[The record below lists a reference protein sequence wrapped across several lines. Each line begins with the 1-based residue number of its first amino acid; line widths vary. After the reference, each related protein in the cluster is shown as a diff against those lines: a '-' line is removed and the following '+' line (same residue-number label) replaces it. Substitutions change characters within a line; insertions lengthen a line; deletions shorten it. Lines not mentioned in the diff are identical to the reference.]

1 MERPGKA
8 NTPKQLQLKA
18 TFQGSMASAAL
29 RFATSNEDKIR
40 EFRELLGVAIEPVTI
55 EFDELQSTNLETVV
69 RHKLAQAVAKGRG
82 PVLVE
87 DTSLRFLAWG
97 ALPGPLIKHF
107 VDNMGLIG
115 LIDAL
120 SPSRNWAAE
129 AACGIGY
136 YDGKEAHYFEG
147 RVPGMAVLPMGE
159 RGWGW
164 DPIFRPHGSGRTY
177 SEMTADEKHKR
188 SMRGLALSRLAEFL
202 NARSPAQQ
210 RVAAK

>member
-1 MERPGKA
+1 
-8 NTPKQLQLKA
+8 
-18 TFQGSMASAAL
+18 MAAAAL
-29 RFATSNEDKIR
+29 RFATSNADKLR
-40 EFRELLGVAIEPVTI
+40 EFRELLGVPVEPVAIEF
-55 EFDELQSTNLETVV
+55 EELQSTSLEAVV
-69 RHKLAQAVAKGRG
+69 RHKLAQGYAKVKG
-82 PVLVE
+82 PVVVE

-97 ALPGPLIKHF
+97 ALPGPFIKHF

-136 YDGKEAHYFEG
+136 HDGKQAHYFEG
-147 RVPGMAVLPMGE
+147 KVPGMAVLPMGE

-164 DPIFRPHGSGRTY
+164 DPIFRPHGSGRTF
-177 SEMTADEKHKR
+177 SEMSPEEKNKR
-188 SMRGLALSRLAEFL
+188 SMRALALAQFAAFL
-202 NARSPAQQ
+202 KGSAGQP